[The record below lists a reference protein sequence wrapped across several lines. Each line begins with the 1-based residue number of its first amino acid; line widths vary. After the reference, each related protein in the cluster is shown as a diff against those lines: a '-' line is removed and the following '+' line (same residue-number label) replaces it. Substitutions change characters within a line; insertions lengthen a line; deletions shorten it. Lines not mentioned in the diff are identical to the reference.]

1 MAIWARALPRRLLGG
16 GAAGDARSAGA
27 HHIASNVVIQLAA
40 RALTLSIGIVTT
52 SLTART
58 LDPSGYG
65 VWNGVGNYVGLFGVL
80 TDLGFTVAAM
90 QRMSA
95 EPERESAWLGALAI
109 SRTGL
114 ALVAM
119 VLCAASVPLFLS
131 DAHGEHAVAYILTT
145 TGVTA
150 GASALMAVFQS
161 RLRAGLVLSF
171 GILQSVAWLICV
183 VTLFAIDGS
192 PVDFAIAYALVSFL
206 IAAVQL
212 QATRRL
218 AHIAW
223 RAGLA
228 LWRTLLRLA
237 IPLGISAA
245 AITIYNQIDSVLLLQ
260 VSGPHEA
267 GLYGA
272 AYGFLAPLAFVP
284 AAVVGSFFPVM
295 AATYDR
301 DPGRVHELVQACADT
316 LGILTLPVLAGSIA
330 LAGPIVRL
338 LYGPPFA
345 RSAGLLPILMI
356 AFVLSSFGSLAGFLS
371 AVLGVQWR
379 LALSST
385 IGAALNVAL
394 NLVLI
399 PPYGAYGSA
408 WATVATEA
416 VTMTFML
423 VQCLRVMR
431 VRLSVWTLAK
441 AFVLAEVMTLAM
453 VLAKPLGLFPA
464 GILGVAVYLA
474 GLFLARIVDLDQL
487 RALRGMPTG

>member
-16 GAAGDARSAGA
+16 GAPGDARSAGA
-27 HHIASNVVIQLAA
+27 HVIASNVVIQLAA
-40 RALTLSIGIVTT
+40 RVLTLSIGIVTT
-52 SLTART
+52 ALTART
-58 LDPSGYG
+58 LNPTGYG
-65 VWNGVGNYVGLFGVL
+65 VWNGVGSYVGLFGVI

-109 SRTGL
+109 SRTIL

-119 VLCAASVPLFLS
+119 SLCAISVPLFLS

-150 GASALMAVFQS
+150 GASALMSVFQS

-171 GILQSVAWLICV
+171 SILQSVAWLVCV
-183 VTLFAIDGS
+183 VALYELKGD
-192 PVDFAIAYALVSFL
+192 PVDFAIAAALVSFF

-223 RAGLA
+223 RAGMA

-267 GLYGA
+267 GVYGA
-272 AYGFLAPLAFVP
+272 AYGFLAPLAFLP
-284 AAVVGSFFPVM
+284 AAVMGSFFPVL
-295 AATYDR
+295 AATYGHDPDR
-301 DPGRVHELVQACADT
+301 ARRLVQACTDT
-316 LGILTLPVLAGSIA
+316 LGILSLPVLAGSIA
-330 LAGPIVRL
+330 LAGPIVHL
-338 LYGPPFA
+338 LYGDAFA

-371 AVLGVQWR
+371 SVLGVQWR
-379 LALSST
+379 LALSSSV
-385 IGAALNVAL
+385 GAALNIGL
-394 NLVLI
+394 NLAFI
-399 PPYGAYGSA
+399 PAYGAYGSA

-423 VQCLRVMR
+423 GQCLIVMR
-431 VRLSVWTLAK
+431 VRLRVWTLAK
-441 AFVLAEVMTLAM
+441 AFVLAEVMTLVM

-464 GILGVAVYLA
+464 GILGILVYVG
-474 GLFLARIVDLDQL
+474 GLFAARIVNLDEL
-487 RALRGMPTG
+487 RALRRMAPS